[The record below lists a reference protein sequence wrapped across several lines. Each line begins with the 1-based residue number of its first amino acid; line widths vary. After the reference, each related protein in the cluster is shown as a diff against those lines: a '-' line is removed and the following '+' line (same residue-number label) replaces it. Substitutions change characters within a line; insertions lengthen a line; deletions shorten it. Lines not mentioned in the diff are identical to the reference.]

1 MLNSKRIFDYLI
13 EKEVEF
19 FTGVPDS
26 LLKDFCSYITDNTD
40 KKNHIIAANEGNA
53 LSLGIGYHL
62 SSNKIP
68 LIYMQN
74 SGLGNIINPLL
85 SLADNDVYSTQA
97 LLMIGWRGEPGV
109 KDEPQHKKQGRITL
123 DLLNTMEVPHE
134 ILSAD
139 DTQSSA
145 LEKISSMIKNIKE
158 NNKVSALIIKKNTF
172 EKYSLK
178 KNITSSY
185 DMYREDAIKIII
197 DELTN
202 KDIFISTTGV
212 TSRELFEY
220 REELGQSHENDFYT
234 VGGMGHAS
242 QIALG
247 IAIQNKENNIYCL
260 DGDGALL
267 MHMGSAAIAAQQNC
281 SNYKHILFNNGSHD
295 SVGGQPTVG
304 FDIDFQNI
312 ARSCGYRNVLYAD
325 NRGDLKKSIE
335 KIKRLNECCFL
346 EIKVNKGFRDNLG
359 RPTTSPIEN
368 KKSFMS
374 FLKKCKKS

>member
-1 MLNSKRIFDYLI
+1 VLNSKKIFDYLF

-26 LLKDFCSYITDNTD
+26 LLKNFCSYITDHTD
-40 KKNHIIAANEGNA
+40 KSNHIIAANEGNA

-62 SSNKIP
+62 STNKIP
-68 LIYMQN
+68 LVYMQN

-123 DLLNTMEVPHE
+123 DLLDTMEVPYE
-134 ILSAD
+134 VLSAD
-139 DTQSSA
+139 DTEQTA
-145 LEKISSMIKNIKE
+145 IEKISSIINLIKE
-158 NNKVSALIIKKNTF
+158 HGKVSALVVKKNTF
-172 EKYSLK
+172 EKYSLNK
-178 KNITSSY
+178 TMKTSY

-247 IAIQNKENNIYCL
+247 VALQNKKNEVYCL

-267 MHMGSAAIAAQQNC
+267 MHMGSAAIVAQQDC
-281 SNYKHILFNNGSHD
+281 DNYKHILFNNGAHD

-304 FDIDFQNI
+304 FEIDFQSI
-312 ARSCGYRNVLYAD
+312 AKSCGYKNVLYAD
-325 NRGDLKKSIE
+325 NRNDLKKSLE
-335 KIKRLNECCFL
+335 KIKGLDSCCFL
-346 EIKVNKGFRDNLG
+346 EIKVNKGFRANLG
-359 RPTTSPIEN
+359 RPTTSPIDN

-374 FLKKCKKS
+374 FLKKCKQL

>member
-1 MLNSKRIFDYLI
+1 MLNSKKIFDYLF
-13 EKEVEF
+13 EKEIKF
-19 FTGVPDS
+19 YTGVPDS
-26 LLKDFCSYITDNTD
+26 LLKNFCSYITDHTD
-40 KKNHIIAANEGNA
+40 KSNHIIAANEGNA

-62 SSNKIP
+62 STNKIP
-68 LIYMQN
+68 LVYMQN

-123 DLLNTMEVPHE
+123 DLLDTMEVPYE
-134 ILSAD
+134 VLSAD
-139 DTQSSA
+139 DTEQTA
-145 LEKISSMIKNIKE
+145 IEKISSIINLIKE
-158 NNKVSALIIKKNTF
+158 HGKVSALVVKKNTF
-172 EKYSLK
+172 EKYSLNK
-178 KNITSSY
+178 TMKTSY

-197 DELTN
+197 DEHTN

-247 IAIQNKENNIYCL
+247 VALQNKKNEVYCL

-267 MHMGSAAIAAQQNC
+267 MHMGSAAIVAQQNC
-281 SNYKHILFNNGSHD
+281 DNYKHILFNNGAHD

-304 FDIDFQNI
+304 FKINFQSI
-312 ARSCGYRNVLYAD
+312 AKSCGYKNVLYAD
-325 NRGDLKKSIE
+325 NKNDLKKSLE
-335 KIKRLNECCFL
+335 KIKALDSCCFL
-346 EIKVNKGFRDNLG
+346 EIKVNKGFRADLG
-359 RPTTSPIEN
+359 RPTTSPLDN

-374 FLKKCKKS
+374 FLKKCKQL

>member
-1 MLNSKRIFDYLI
+1 MLNSKKIFDYLF
-13 EKEVEF
+13 EKEIKF
-19 FTGVPDS
+19 YTGVPDS
-26 LLKDFCSYITDNTD
+26 LLKNFCSYITDHTD
-40 KKNHIIAANEGNA
+40 KSNHIIAANEGNA

-62 SSNKIP
+62 STNKIP
-68 LIYMQN
+68 LVYMQN

-123 DLLNTMEVPHE
+123 DLLDTMEVPYE
-134 ILSAD
+134 VLSAD
-139 DTQSSA
+139 DTEQTA
-145 LEKISSMIKNIKE
+145 IEKISSIINLIKE
-158 NNKVSALIIKKNTF
+158 HGKVSALVVKKNTF
-172 EKYSLK
+172 EKYSLNK
-178 KNITSSY
+178 TMKTSY

-247 IAIQNKENNIYCL
+247 VALQNKKNKVYCL

-267 MHMGSAAIAAQQNC
+267 MHMGSAAIVAQQNC
-281 SNYKHILFNNGSHD
+281 DNYKHILFNNGAHD

-304 FDIDFQNI
+304 FEINFQSI
-312 ARSCGYRNVLYAD
+312 AKSCGYKNVLYAD
-325 NRGDLKKSIE
+325 NKNDLKKSLE
-335 KIKRLNECCFL
+335 RIKGLDSCCFL
-346 EIKVNKGFRDNLG
+346 EIKVNKGFRADLG
-359 RPTTSPIEN
+359 RPTTSPIDN

-374 FLKKCKKS
+374 FLKKCKQL

>member
-1 MLNSKRIFDYLI
+1 MLNSKKIFDYLF
-13 EKEVEF
+13 EKEIKF
-19 FTGVPDS
+19 YTGVPDS
-26 LLKDFCSYITDNTD
+26 LLKNFCSYITDHTD
-40 KKNHIIAANEGNA
+40 KSNHIIAANEGNA

-62 SSNKIP
+62 STNKIP
-68 LIYMQN
+68 LVYMQN

-123 DLLNTMEVPHE
+123 DLLDTMEVPYE
-134 ILSAD
+134 VLSAD
-139 DTQSSA
+139 DTEQTA
-145 LEKISSMIKNIKE
+145 IEKISSIINLIKE
-158 NNKVSALIIKKNTF
+158 HGKVSALVVKKNTF
-172 EKYSLK
+172 EKYSLNK
-178 KNITSSY
+178 TMKTSY

-247 IAIQNKENNIYCL
+247 VALHNKKNEVYCL

-267 MHMGSAAIAAQQNC
+267 MHMGSAAIVAQQNC
-281 SNYKHILFNNGSHD
+281 DNYKHILFNNGAHD

-304 FDIDFQNI
+304 FEINFQSI
-312 ARSCGYRNVLYAD
+312 AKSCGYKNVLYAD
-325 NRGDLKKSIE
+325 NKNDLKKSLE
-335 KIKRLNECCFL
+335 RIKGLDSCCFL
-346 EIKVNKGFRDNLG
+346 EIKVNKGFRADLG
-359 RPTTSPIEN
+359 RPTTSPIDN

-374 FLKKCKKS
+374 FLKKCKQL

>member
-1 MLNSKRIFDYLI
+1 MLNSKKIFDYLF
-13 EKEVEF
+13 EKEVKF
-19 FTGVPDS
+19 YTGVPDS
-26 LLKDFCSYITDNTD
+26 LLKNFCSYITDHTD
-40 KKNHIIAANEGNA
+40 KSNHIIAANEGNA

-62 SSNKIP
+62 STNKIP
-68 LIYMQN
+68 LVYMQN

-123 DLLNTMEVPHE
+123 DLLDTMEVPYE
-134 ILSAD
+134 VLSAD
-139 DTQSSA
+139 DTEQTA
-145 LEKISSMIKNIKE
+145 IEKISSIINLIKE
-158 NNKVSALIIKKNTF
+158 HGKVSALVVKKNTF
-172 EKYSLK
+172 EKYSLNK
-178 KNITSSY
+178 KMKTSY

-247 IAIQNKENNIYCL
+247 VALQNKKNKVYCL

-267 MHMGSAAIAAQQNC
+267 MHMGSVAIVAQQDC
-281 SNYKHILFNNGSHD
+281 DNYKHILFNNGAHD

-304 FDIDFQNI
+304 FEINFQSI
-312 ARSCGYRNVLYAD
+312 AKSCGYKNVLYAD
-325 NRGDLKKSIE
+325 NRNDLKKSLE
-335 KIKRLNECCFL
+335 KMKGLDSCCFL
-346 EIKVNKGFRDNLG
+346 EIKVNKGFRANLG
-359 RPTTSPIEN
+359 RPTTSPIDN

-374 FLKKCKKS
+374 FLKKCKQL

>member
-1 MLNSKRIFDYLI
+1 MLNSKKIFDYLF
-13 EKEVEF
+13 EKEIKF
-19 FTGVPDS
+19 YTGVPDS
-26 LLKDFCSYITDNTD
+26 LLKNFCSYITDHTD
-40 KKNHIIAANEGNA
+40 KSNHIIAANEGNA

-62 SSNKIP
+62 STNKIP
-68 LIYMQN
+68 LVYMQN

-123 DLLNTMEVPHE
+123 DLLDTMEVPYE
-134 ILSAD
+134 VLSAD
-139 DTQSSA
+139 DTEQTA
-145 LEKISSMIKNIKE
+145 IEKISSIINLIKE
-158 NNKVSALIIKKNTF
+158 HGKVSALVVKKNTF
-172 EKYSLK
+172 EKYSLNK
-178 KNITSSY
+178 TMKTSY

-247 IAIQNKENNIYCL
+247 VALHNKKNEVYCL

-267 MHMGSAAIAAQQNC
+267 MHMGSAAIVAQQDC
-281 SNYKHILFNNGSHD
+281 DNYKHILFNNGAHD

-304 FDIDFQNI
+304 FEINFQSI
-312 ARSCGYRNVLYAD
+312 AKSCGYKNVLYAD
-325 NRGDLKKSIE
+325 NKNDLKKSLE
-335 KIKRLNECCFL
+335 RIKGLDSCCFL
-346 EIKVNKGFRDNLG
+346 EIKVNKGFRADLG
-359 RPTTSPIEN
+359 RPTTSPIDN

-374 FLKKCKKS
+374 FLKKCKQL

>member
-1 MLNSKRIFDYLI
+1 MLNSKKIFDYLF
-13 EKEVEF
+13 EKEVKF
-19 FTGVPDS
+19 YTGVPDS
-26 LLKDFCSYITDNTD
+26 LLKNFCSYITDHTD
-40 KKNHIIAANEGNA
+40 KSNHIIAANEGNA

-62 SSNKIP
+62 STNKIP
-68 LIYMQN
+68 LVYMQN

-123 DLLNTMEVPHE
+123 DLLDTMEVPYE
-134 ILSAD
+134 VLSAD
-139 DTQSSA
+139 DTEQTA
-145 LEKISSMIKNIKE
+145 IEKISSIINLIKE
-158 NNKVSALIIKKNTF
+158 HGKVSALVVKKNTF
-172 EKYSLK
+172 EKYSLNK
-178 KNITSSY
+178 TMKTSY

-247 IAIQNKENNIYCL
+247 VALQNKKNKVYCL

-267 MHMGSAAIAAQQNC
+267 MHMGSAAIVAQQDC
-281 SNYKHILFNNGSHD
+281 DNYKHILFNNGAHD

-304 FDIDFQNI
+304 FEINFQSI
-312 ARSCGYRNVLYAD
+312 AKSCGYKNVLYAD
-325 NRGDLKKSIE
+325 NRNDLKKSLE
-335 KIKRLNECCFL
+335 KMKGLDSCCFL
-346 EIKVNKGFRDNLG
+346 EIKVNKGFRANLG
-359 RPTTSPIEN
+359 RPTTSPIDN

-374 FLKKCKKS
+374 FLKKCKQL

>member
-1 MLNSKRIFDYLI
+1 MLNSKKIFDYLF
-13 EKEVEF
+13 EKEIKF
-19 FTGVPDS
+19 YTGVPDS
-26 LLKDFCSYITDNTD
+26 LLKNFCSYITDHTD
-40 KKNHIIAANEGNA
+40 KSNHIIAANEENA

-62 SSNKIP
+62 STNKIP
-68 LIYMQN
+68 LVYMQN

-123 DLLNTMEVPHE
+123 DLLDTMEVPYE
-134 ILSAD
+134 VLSAD
-139 DTQSSA
+139 DTEQTA
-145 LEKISSMIKNIKE
+145 IEKISSIINLIKE
-158 NNKVSALIIKKNTF
+158 HGKVSALVVKKNTF
-172 EKYSLK
+172 EKYSLNK
-178 KNITSSY
+178 TMKTSY

-247 IAIQNKENNIYCL
+247 VALQNKKNKVYCL

-267 MHMGSAAIAAQQNC
+267 MNMGSAAIVAQQNC
-281 SNYKHILFNNGSHD
+281 DNYKHILFNNGAHD

-304 FDIDFQNI
+304 FEINFQSI
-312 ARSCGYRNVLYAD
+312 AKSCGYKNVLYAD
-325 NRGDLKKSIE
+325 NKNDLKKSLE
-335 KIKRLNECCFL
+335 RIKGLDSCCFL
-346 EIKVNKGFRDNLG
+346 EIKVNKGFRADLG
-359 RPTTSPIEN
+359 RPTTSPIDN

-374 FLKKCKKS
+374 FLKKCKQL

>member
-1 MLNSKRIFDYLI
+1 MLNSKKIYDYLI
-13 EKEVEF
+13 EKEVKF

-26 LLKDFCSYITDNTD
+26 LLKNFCSYITDNTNEKD
-40 KKNHIIAANEGNA
+40 HIIAANEGNA

-62 SSNKIP
+62 ATNKIP

-123 DLLNTMEVPHE
+123 DLLDTMEVPYE

-139 DTQSSA
+139 DTESSA
-145 LEKISSMIKNIKE
+145 LEKISSMIKRIREDNR
-158 NNKVSALIIKKNTF
+158 VSALVIKKNTF
-172 EKYSLK
+172 EKYLLK
-178 KNITSSY
+178 KDIISSY
-185 DMYREDAIKIII
+185 EMHREDAIKIII
-197 DELTN
+197 NGLTN
-202 KDIFISTTGV
+202 KDIFVSTTGV

-220 REELGQSHENDFYT
+220 REELGQSHQNDFYT

-247 IAIQNKENNIYCL
+247 IAITNDKSNIYCL

-267 MHMGSAAIAAQQNC
+267 MHMGSAAVAAQQNC
-281 SNYKHILFNNGSHD
+281 NNYKHILFNNGSHD

-312 ARSCGYRNVLYAD
+312 ARSCGYRKVLYAD
-325 NRGDLKKSIE
+325 NKKDLGKSLD
-335 KIKRLNECCFL
+335 KIKNSNECCFL
-346 EIKVNKGFRDNLG
+346 EVKVNKGYRDNLG
-359 RPTTSPIEN
+359 RPTTSPLEN
-368 KKSFMS
+368 KESFMS
-374 FLKKCKKS
+374 FLKKCKKL

>member
-1 MLNSKRIFDYLI
+1 MLNSKKIFDYLF
-13 EKEVEF
+13 EKEIKF
-19 FTGVPDS
+19 YTGVPDS
-26 LLKDFCSYITDNTD
+26 LLKNFCSYITDHTD
-40 KKNHIIAANEGNA
+40 KSNHIIAANEGNA

-62 SSNKIP
+62 STNKIP
-68 LIYMQN
+68 LVYMQN

-123 DLLNTMEVPHE
+123 DLLDTMEVPYE
-134 ILSAD
+134 VLSAD
-139 DTQSSA
+139 DTEQTA
-145 LEKISSMIKNIKE
+145 IEKISSIINLIKE
-158 NNKVSALIIKKNTF
+158 HGKVSALIVKKNTF
-172 EKYSLK
+172 EKYSLNK
-178 KNITSSY
+178 KMKTSY

-247 IAIQNKENNIYCL
+247 VALQNKKNEVYCL

-267 MHMGSAAIAAQQNC
+267 MHMGSAAIVAQQNC
-281 SNYKHILFNNGSHD
+281 DNYKHILFNNGAHD

-304 FDIDFQNI
+304 FEIDFQSI
-312 ARSCGYRNVLYAD
+312 AKSCGYKNVLYAD
-325 NRGDLKKSIE
+325 NRNDLKKSLE
-335 KIKRLNECCFL
+335 KIKGLDSCCFL
-346 EIKVNKGFRDNLG
+346 EIKVNKGFRANLG
-359 RPTTSPIEN
+359 RPTTSPIDN

-374 FLKKCKKS
+374 FLKKCK

>member
-1 MLNSKRIFDYLI
+1 MLNSKKIFDYLF
-13 EKEVEF
+13 EKEVKF

-26 LLKDFCSYITDNTD
+26 LLKNFCSYITDHTY
-40 KKNHIIAANEGNA
+40 KSNHIIAANEGNA

-62 SSNKIP
+62 STNKIP
-68 LIYMQN
+68 LVYMQN

-123 DLLNTMEVPHE
+123 DLLDTMEVPYE
-134 ILSAD
+134 VLSAD
-139 DTQSSA
+139 DTEQTA
-145 LEKISSMIKNIKE
+145 IEKISSIINLIKE
-158 NNKVSALIIKKNTF
+158 HGKVSALIVKKNTF
-172 EKYSLK
+172 EKYSLNK
-178 KNITSSY
+178 IRKTSY

-247 IAIQNKENNIYCL
+247 VALHNKKNEVYCL

-267 MHMGSAAIAAQQNC
+267 MHMGSAAIVAQQDC
-281 SNYKHILFNNGSHD
+281 DNYKHILFNNGAHD

-304 FDIDFQNI
+304 FEIDFQSI
-312 ARSCGYRNVLYAD
+312 AKSCGYKNVLYAD
-325 NRGDLKKSIE
+325 NKNDLKRSLE
-335 KIKRLNECCFL
+335 KMKGLDSCCFL
-346 EIKVNKGFRDNLG
+346 EIKVNKGFRANLG
-359 RPTTSPIEN
+359 RPTTSPIDN

-374 FLKKCKKS
+374 FLKKCKKL

>member
-13 EKEVEF
+13 KKEVEF

-123 DLLNTMEVPHE
+123 DLLNTMEVPYE

-145 LEKISSMIKNIKE
+145 LKKISSMIKNIKE
-158 NNKVSALIIKKNTF
+158 DNQVSALIIKKNTF

-220 REELGQSHENDFYT
+220 REELEQSHENDFYT

>member
-1 MLNSKRIFDYLI
+1 MLNSKKIFDYLF
-13 EKEVEF
+13 EKEIKF
-19 FTGVPDS
+19 YTGVPDS
-26 LLKDFCSYITDNTD
+26 LLKNFCSYITDHTD
-40 KKNHIIAANEGNA
+40 KSNHIIAANEGNA

-62 SSNKIP
+62 STNKIP
-68 LIYMQN
+68 LVYMQN

-123 DLLNTMEVPHE
+123 DLLDTMEVPYE
-134 ILSAD
+134 VLSAD
-139 DTQSSA
+139 DTEQTA
-145 LEKISSMIKNIKE
+145 IEKISSIINLIKE
-158 NNKVSALIIKKNTF
+158 HGKVSALVVKKNTF
-172 EKYSLK
+172 EKYSLNK
-178 KNITSSY
+178 TMKTSY

-247 IAIQNKENNIYCL
+247 VALQNKKNEVYCL

-267 MHMGSAAIAAQQNC
+267 MHMGSAAIIAQQDC
-281 SNYKHILFNNGSHD
+281 DNYKHILFNNGAHD

-304 FDIDFQNI
+304 FEIDFQSI
-312 ARSCGYRNVLYAD
+312 AKSCGYKNVLYAD
-325 NRGDLKKSIE
+325 NKNDLKRSLE
-335 KIKRLNECCFL
+335 KMKGLDSCCFL
-346 EIKVNKGFRDNLG
+346 EIKVNKGFRANLG
-359 RPTTSPIEN
+359 RPTTSPIDN

-374 FLKKCKKS
+374 FLKKCK

>member
-1 MLNSKRIFDYLI
+1 MLNSKKIFDYLF
-13 EKEVEF
+13 EKEIKF
-19 FTGVPDS
+19 YTGVPDS
-26 LLKDFCSYITDNTD
+26 LLKNFCSYITDHTD
-40 KKNHIIAANEGNA
+40 KSNHIIAANEGNA

-62 SSNKIP
+62 STNKIP
-68 LIYMQN
+68 LVYMQN

-123 DLLNTMEVPHE
+123 DLLDTMEVPYE
-134 ILSAD
+134 VLSAD
-139 DTQSSA
+139 DTEQTA
-145 LEKISSMIKNIKE
+145 IEKISSIINLIKE
-158 NNKVSALIIKKNTF
+158 HGKVSALVVKKNTF
-172 EKYSLK
+172 EKYSLNK
-178 KNITSSY
+178 TMKTSY

-247 IAIQNKENNIYCL
+247 VALQNKKNEVYCL

-267 MHMGSAAIAAQQNC
+267 MHMGSAAIVAQQNC
-281 SNYKHILFNNGSHD
+281 DNYKHILFNNGAHD

-304 FDIDFQNI
+304 FKINFQSI
-312 ARSCGYRNVLYAD
+312 AKSCGYKNVLYAD
-325 NRGDLKKSIE
+325 NKNDLKKSLE
-335 KIKRLNECCFL
+335 KIKALDSCCFL
-346 EIKVNKGFRDNLG
+346 EIKVNKGFRADLG
-359 RPTTSPIEN
+359 RPTTSPIDN

-374 FLKKCKKS
+374 FLKKCKQL

>member
-1 MLNSKRIFDYLI
+1 MLNSKKIFDYLF

-26 LLKDFCSYITDNTD
+26 LLKNFCSYITDHTD
-40 KKNHIIAANEGNA
+40 KSNHIIAANEGNA

-62 SSNKIP
+62 STNKIP
-68 LIYMQN
+68 LVYMQN

-123 DLLNTMEVPHE
+123 DLLDTMEVPYE
-134 ILSAD
+134 VLSAD
-139 DTQSSA
+139 DTEQTA
-145 LEKISSMIKNIKE
+145 IEKISSIINLIKE
-158 NNKVSALIIKKNTF
+158 HGKVSALVVKKNTF
-172 EKYSLK
+172 EKYSLNK
-178 KNITSSY
+178 TMKTSY

-247 IAIQNKENNIYCL
+247 VALQNKKNEVYCL

-267 MHMGSAAIAAQQNC
+267 MHMGSAAIVAQQDC
-281 SNYKHILFNNGSHD
+281 DNYKHILFNNGAHD

-304 FDIDFQNI
+304 FEIDFQSI
-312 ARSCGYRNVLYAD
+312 AKSCGYKNVLYAD
-325 NRGDLKKSIE
+325 NRNDLKKSLE
-335 KIKRLNECCFL
+335 KIKGLDSCCFL
-346 EIKVNKGFRDNLG
+346 EIKVNKGFRANLG
-359 RPTTSPIEN
+359 RPTTSPIDN

-374 FLKKCKKS
+374 FLKKCKQL

>member
-1 MLNSKRIFDYLI
+1 MLNSKKIFDYLF
-13 EKEVEF
+13 EKEVKF

-26 LLKDFCSYITDNTD
+26 LLKNFCSYITDHTD
-40 KKNHIIAANEGNA
+40 KTNHIIAANEGNA

-62 SSNKIP
+62 STNKIP
-68 LIYMQN
+68 LVYMQN

-123 DLLNTMEVPHE
+123 DLLDTMEVPYE
-134 ILSAD
+134 VLSAD
-139 DTQSSA
+139 DTEQTA
-145 LEKISSMIKNIKE
+145 IEKISSIINLIKE
-158 NNKVSALIIKKNTF
+158 HGKVSALIVKKNTF
-172 EKYSLK
+172 EKYSLNK
-178 KNITSSY
+178 IRKTSY

-247 IAIQNKENNIYCL
+247 VALQNKKNEVYCL

-267 MHMGSAAIAAQQNC
+267 MHMGSAAIIAQQDC
-281 SNYKHILFNNGSHD
+281 DNYKHILFNNGAHD

-304 FDIDFQNI
+304 FEIDFQSI
-312 ARSCGYRNVLYAD
+312 AKSCGYKNVLYAD
-325 NRGDLKKSIE
+325 NKNDLKRSLE
-335 KIKRLNECCFL
+335 KMKGLDSCCFL
-346 EIKVNKGFRDNLG
+346 EIKVNKGFRANLG
-359 RPTTSPIEN
+359 RPTTSPIDN

-374 FLKKCKKS
+374 FLKKCKKL

>member
-1 MLNSKRIFDYLI
+1 MLNSKKIFDYLF
-13 EKEVEF
+13 EKEVKF

-26 LLKDFCSYITDNTD
+26 LLKNFCSYITDHTY
-40 KKNHIIAANEGNA
+40 KSNHIIAANEGNA

-62 SSNKIP
+62 STNKIP
-68 LIYMQN
+68 LVYMQN

-123 DLLNTMEVPHE
+123 DLLDTMEVPYE
-134 ILSAD
+134 VLSAD
-139 DTQSSA
+139 DTEQTA
-145 LEKISSMIKNIKE
+145 IEKISSIINLIKE
-158 NNKVSALIIKKNTF
+158 HGKVSALIVKKNTF
-172 EKYSLK
+172 EKYSLNK
-178 KNITSSY
+178 IRKTSY

-247 IAIQNKENNIYCL
+247 VALHNKKNEVYCL

-267 MHMGSAAIAAQQNC
+267 MHMGSAAIIAQQDC
-281 SNYKHILFNNGSHD
+281 DNYKHILFNNGAHD

-304 FDIDFQNI
+304 FEIDFQSI
-312 ARSCGYRNVLYAD
+312 AKSCGYKNVLYAD
-325 NRGDLKKSIE
+325 NKNDLKRSLE
-335 KIKRLNECCFL
+335 KMKGLDSCCFL
-346 EIKVNKGFRDNLG
+346 EIKVNKGFRANLG
-359 RPTTSPIEN
+359 RPTTSPIDN

-374 FLKKCKKS
+374 FLKKCKKL

>member
-1 MLNSKRIFDYLI
+1 MLNSKKIFDYLF
-13 EKEVEF
+13 EKEIKF
-19 FTGVPDS
+19 YTGVPDS
-26 LLKDFCSYITDNTD
+26 LLKNFCSYITDHTD
-40 KKNHIIAANEGNA
+40 KSNHIIAANEGNA

-62 SSNKIP
+62 STNKIP
-68 LIYMQN
+68 LVYMQN

-123 DLLNTMEVPHE
+123 DLLDTMEVPYE
-134 ILSAD
+134 VLSAD
-139 DTQSSA
+139 DTEQTA
-145 LEKISSMIKNIKE
+145 IEKISSIINLIKE
-158 NNKVSALIIKKNTF
+158 HGKVSALIVKKNTF
-172 EKYSLK
+172 EKYSLNK
-178 KNITSSY
+178 KMKTSY

-247 IAIQNKENNIYCL
+247 VALQNKKNEVYCL

-267 MHMGSAAIAAQQNC
+267 MHMGSAAIIAQQDC
-281 SNYKHILFNNGSHD
+281 DNYKHILFNNGAHD

-304 FDIDFQNI
+304 FEIDFQSI
-312 ARSCGYRNVLYAD
+312 AKSCGYKNVLYAD
-325 NRGDLKKSIE
+325 NRNDLKKSLE
-335 KIKRLNECCFL
+335 KIKGLDSCCFL
-346 EIKVNKGFRDNLG
+346 EIKVNKGFRANLG
-359 RPTTSPIEN
+359 RPTTSPIDN

-374 FLKKCKKS
+374 FLKKCK

>member
-1 MLNSKRIFDYLI
+1 MLNSKKIFDYLF
-13 EKEVEF
+13 EKEIKF
-19 FTGVPDS
+19 YTGVPDS
-26 LLKDFCSYITDNTD
+26 LLKNFCSYITDHTD
-40 KKNHIIAANEGNA
+40 KSNHIIAANEGNA

-62 SSNKIP
+62 STNKIP
-68 LIYMQN
+68 LVYMQN

-123 DLLNTMEVPHE
+123 DLLDTMEVPYE
-134 ILSAD
+134 VLSAD
-139 DTQSSA
+139 DTEQTA
-145 LEKISSMIKNIKE
+145 IEKISSIINLIKE
-158 NNKVSALIIKKNTF
+158 HGKVSALVVKKNTF
-172 EKYSLK
+172 EKYSLNK
-178 KNITSSY
+178 TMKTSY

-247 IAIQNKENNIYCL
+247 VALQNKKNEVYCL

-267 MHMGSAAIAAQQNC
+267 MHMGSAAIVAQQNC
-281 SNYKHILFNNGSHD
+281 DNYKHILFNNGAHD

-304 FDIDFQNI
+304 FEINFQSI
-312 ARSCGYRNVLYAD
+312 AKSCGYKNVLYAD
-325 NRGDLKKSIE
+325 NKNDLKKSLE
-335 KIKRLNECCFL
+335 KIKGLDSCCFL
-346 EIKVNKGFRDNLG
+346 EIKVNKGFRADLG
-359 RPTTSPIEN
+359 RPTTSPIDN

-374 FLKKCKKS
+374 FLKKCKQL

>member
-1 MLNSKRIFDYLI
+1 MLNSKKIFDYLF
-13 EKEVEF
+13 EKEVKF

-26 LLKDFCSYITDNTD
+26 LLKNFCSYITDHTD
-40 KKNHIIAANEGNA
+40 KTNHIIAANEGNA

-62 SSNKIP
+62 STNKIP
-68 LIYMQN
+68 LVYMQN

-123 DLLNTMEVPHE
+123 DLLDTMEVPYE
-134 ILSAD
+134 VLSAD
-139 DTQSSA
+139 DTEQTA
-145 LEKISSMIKNIKE
+145 IEKISSIINLIKE
-158 NNKVSALIIKKNTF
+158 HGKVSALIVKKNTF
-172 EKYSLK
+172 EKYSLNK
-178 KNITSSY
+178 IRKTSY

-220 REELGQSHENDFYT
+220 REELRQSHENDFYT

-247 IAIQNKENNIYCL
+247 VALQNKKNEVYCL

-267 MHMGSAAIAAQQNC
+267 MHMGSAAIIAQQDC
-281 SNYKHILFNNGSHD
+281 DNYKHILFNNGAHD

-304 FDIDFQNI
+304 FEIDFQSI
-312 ARSCGYRNVLYAD
+312 AKSCGYKNVLYAD
-325 NRGDLKKSIE
+325 NKNDLKRSLE
-335 KIKRLNECCFL
+335 KMKGLDSCCFL
-346 EIKVNKGFRDNLG
+346 EIKVNKGFRANLG
-359 RPTTSPIEN
+359 RPTTSPIDN

-374 FLKKCKKS
+374 FLKKCKKL

>member
-1 MLNSKRIFDYLI
+1 MLNSKKIFDYLF
-13 EKEVEF
+13 EKEIKF
-19 FTGVPDS
+19 YTGVPDS
-26 LLKDFCSYITDNTD
+26 LLKNFCSYITDHTD
-40 KKNHIIAANEGNA
+40 KSNHIIAANEGNA

-62 SSNKIP
+62 STNKIP
-68 LIYMQN
+68 LVYMQN

-123 DLLNTMEVPHE
+123 DLLDTMEVPYE
-134 ILSAD
+134 VLSAD
-139 DTQSSA
+139 DTEQTA
-145 LEKISSMIKNIKE
+145 IEKISSIINLIKE
-158 NNKVSALIIKKNTF
+158 HGKVSALVVKKNTF
-172 EKYSLK
+172 EKYSLNK
-178 KNITSSY
+178 TMKTSY

-247 IAIQNKENNIYCL
+247 VALHNKKNEVYCL

-267 MHMGSAAIAAQQNC
+267 MHMGSAAIVAQQDC
-281 SNYKHILFNNGSHD
+281 DNYKHILFNNGAHD

-304 FDIDFQNI
+304 FEIDFQSI
-312 ARSCGYRNVLYAD
+312 AKSCGYKNVLYAD
-325 NRGDLKKSIE
+325 NRNDLKKSLE
-335 KIKRLNECCFL
+335 KIKGLDSCCFL
-346 EIKVNKGFRDNLG
+346 EIKVNKGFRANLG
-359 RPTTSPIEN
+359 RPTTSPIDN

-374 FLKKCKKS
+374 FLKKCK